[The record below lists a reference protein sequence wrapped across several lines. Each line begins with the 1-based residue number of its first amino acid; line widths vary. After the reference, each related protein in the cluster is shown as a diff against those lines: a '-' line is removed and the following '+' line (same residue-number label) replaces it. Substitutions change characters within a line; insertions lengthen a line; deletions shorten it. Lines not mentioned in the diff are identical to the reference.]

1 MKVNAPTMTD
11 TRKITLRKI
20 LLVASILIL
29 FFISFASYI
38 IIRESTPRLKK
49 RAVELLEEK
58 LNGDVRLD
66 GFDVSIFPK
75 LQVHGTNLIV
85 HYQGRADIPPLIA
98 IRDFTAQAGFFGV
111 VGKPWK
117 IDFVEL
123 KGLVITISHQPADKP
138 APSSLQK
145 PRNDIPL
152 LIRELVADDAQ
163 LIIIPK
169 DTAKSPHIFQIHHL
183 SMNHVGLHR
192 PAIFEAKLE
201 NPKPPG
207 EINSQG
213 SFGTWN
219 AEEPGKTPLFA
230 NYTFEHADLGVFKG
244 IRGILSSKGKY
255 AGVLDRIEVEGETET
270 PDFTV
275 SSGGHPVNL
284 HTQFSATVDGMNGD
298 TVLHPVNARFLNST
312 VIANGEVVETPH
324 KKGRE
329 IKLDVTVDKGRIEDM
344 LRLAVKTNQPFMTG
358 PVKMNTKFDLPPGE
372 GDVVDRLKLDGTFEI
387 QEAEFTDPQVREKLA
402 MLSRRAKGKP
412 KDKKAGGSTAA
423 IGGRFALKDRIITLQ
438 QTTFSIPGASLDFE
452 GTYTLE
458 NEGLDFHGLVK
469 MDAKIS
475 QTVTGFKSFLLRP
488 LNPFFRKNGATQIPI
503 KILGTR
509 TQPSIKPDFH
519 HRQETK

>member
-1 MKVNAPTMTD
+1 MTD
-11 TRKITLRKI
+11 SRKNVFRKL
-20 LLVASILIL
+20 LLVTLIVVVTL
-29 FFISFASYI
+29 VSFTVYI

-58 LNGDVRLD
+58 LNGDVQLD

-123 KGLVITISHQPADKP
+123 KGLVITISHQTADKQ
-138 APSSLQK
+138 ASPSRQK
-145 PRNDIPL
+145 RQKDIPL

-163 LIIIPK
+163 LIIVPK
-169 DTAKSPHIFQIHHL
+169 DTAKSARVFQIHHL

-201 NPKPPG
+201 IPRPPG

-219 AEEPGKTPLFA
+219 AEDPGETPLSA
-230 NYTFEHADLGVFKG
+230 DYTFEHADLGVFKG
-244 IRGILSSKGKY
+244 ISGTLSSKGKY
-255 AGVLDRIEVEGETET
+255 GGVLDRIEVEGKTET

-275 SSGGHPVNL
+275 SSGKHSVAL
-284 HTQFSATVDGMNGD
+284 HTRFSATVDGMNGD
-298 TVLHPVNARFLNST
+298 TLLHPVNAKFLNST
-312 VIANGEVVETPH
+312 VIANGEVVETPQ

-344 LRLAVKTNQPFMTG
+344 LRLAVKSNQPLMTG

-372 GDVVDRLKLDGTFEI
+372 GDVVDRLKLEGTFEV
-387 QEAEFTDPQVREKLA
+387 QKAEFTAQQVREKLE

-412 KDKKAGGSTAA
+412 KDKDAGSSIATL
-423 IGGRFALKDRIITLQ
+423 GGRFALKDRIITLQ

-458 NEGLDFHGLVK
+458 NETLDFHGVVR
-469 MDAKIS
+469 MDAEIS
-475 QTVTGFKSFLLRP
+475 QTVTGFKSFLLEP

-503 KILGTR
+503 KISGTR
-509 TQPSIKPDFH
+509 GQPLVKPDFH
-519 HRQETK
+519 HKQEAK